1 MEEFPP
7 SPNAAAPSS
16 CRRGAAGGDAA
27 IVDGA
32 ELMERL
38 GDRGLFEDVI
48 AIFLDD
54 CPRRL
59 AAISAAVERSDA
71 TLIEETAH
79 ILKGA
84 AGNLAATRLFDAART
99 LERIGAS
106 GQLGA
111 ADAAWR
117 QLAIEAAQV
126 MNMLRQFAR
135 EGVDD

>member
-59 AAISAAVERSDA
+59 AVLETAVERSDA
-71 TLIEETAH
+71 VLIEETAH

-84 AGNLAATRLFDAART
+84 AGNLSATRLFEAAQT
-99 LERIGAS
+99 LERIGAN
-106 GQLGA
+106 GELGA
-111 ADAAWR
+111 AEAAWR
-117 QLAIEAAQV
+117 QLAIEAARV
-126 MNMLRQFAR
+126 ISRLRRFAR
-135 EGVDD
+135 EGVGG